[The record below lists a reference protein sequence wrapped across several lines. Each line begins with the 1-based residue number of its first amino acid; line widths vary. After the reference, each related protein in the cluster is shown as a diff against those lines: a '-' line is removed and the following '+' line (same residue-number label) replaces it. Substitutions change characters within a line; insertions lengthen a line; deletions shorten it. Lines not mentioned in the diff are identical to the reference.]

1 MLDKKKIANKLVEL
15 RGNKSQAEVARDL
28 EISNS
33 AIAMYENGERIPRD
47 DIKLKIANY
56 YKKRIDEI
64 FFL

>member
-1 MLDKKKIANKLVEL
+1 VLDKKKIANKLVEL

>member
-1 MLDKKKIANKLVEL
+1 MDKKKIANKLVEL

>member
-1 MLDKKKIANKLVEL
+1 MDKKKIAKKLVEL